1 MHNIL
6 EVSGVSK
13 TYGDKEVL
21 HPTTLSVQKGE
32 ILAIIGPSGA
42 GKSTLI
48 RLLDGLEKPTS

>member
-6 EVSGVSK
+6 EVSGISK

-21 HPTTLSVQKGE
+21 HPTTFSVQNGE

-42 GKSTLI
+42 
-48 RLLDGLEKPTS
+48 